1 MPGPKIPK
9 PKLDMNMSLLML
21 GLVILVLG
29 NVYYTYRQFNE
40 INQRLN
46 NLNINKVEN
55 NLSNNNDDKDDD
67 ELPDVETFAEQEPLK
82 NIFINNTNDKVS
94 ENIVQEI
101 KIVENNEVNNEVN
114 NEDNEEEV
122 NINFNELDNDLD
134 ELNFNNENP
143 KLKILNNKSKKDLID
158 LAEENNLSKSGTKS
172 ELVNR
177 LLESDI
183 DVEE

>member
-1 MPGPKIPK
+1 MGVPKLNK

-21 GLVILVLG
+21 GIVILVLG

-46 NLNINKVEN
+46 NLSVNKSESNINVYNEA
-55 NLSNNNDDKDDD
+55 DD
-67 ELPDVETFAEQEPLK
+67 EIPDVETFNEEPLK

-101 KIVENNEVNNEVN
+101 KIVDNKDGENT
-114 NEDNEEEV
+114 NEENTNEEI

-134 ELNFNNENP
+134 ELNFNQNNP

-158 LAEENNLSKSGTKS
+158 LAEEHNLSKSGTKS

-177 LLESDI
+177 LLELNI